1 MLDLK
6 KYLEGGHK
14 MFIWVVI
21 TYRIIFTE
29 EKGIDTVVEQIRK
42 HTVLA

>member
-21 TYRIIFTE
+21 AYRIRFAE
-29 EKGIDTVVEQIRK
+29 EKGKCTVVEQIRK